1 MFNNIIYFIVVL
13 LIFNVSYSDVSPDDS
28 LLYSIAGLAICWVAF
43 AAYCR
48 RSFFY
53 LNRRIASG
61 QHAEGALAER
71 YERLNLRL
79 SILSILLFATAVY
92 FFSLKQWLLAVPGLA
107 AFSVVQGLFAIAL
120 FLFYLSTIWYLA
132 WPTYRVLFSVNIG
145 RRSFV
150 LSNLRFNLPVLF
162 PWFVLTFVYDL
173 LSLSPWV
180 SSSAF
185 LNSLYGQ
192 VVFFAVFLS
201 LLVVV
206 MPKFIQYWW
215 GCKPLEASEK
225 GRRLAHFLSE
235 KDFRYRRL
243 LSWPIFE
250 GRMMTAGIMG
260 IIPRYRYILVT
271 DALMSALSM
280 EELESVLAHEMGHA
294 RYFHLLFYVLFF
306 VGFMVISFGLSDVY
320 IYMAYVWSPLA
331 DLIKEDDARSMTLF
345 YLSVAVP
352 MLLTLL
358 IYFRYIMG
366 FFMRHFERQADLYA
380 ATVMGTP
387 AFIVNALEKIAYLS
401 GKSRDVPNWHHFSIG
416 QRVACLLKTLEVP
429 RPGRRSV
436 RCFGGVGLA
445 GKQNRFV
452 LISFLVYLAG
462 IGLLGYYLNFGDMK
476 AHMAY
481 DLVSRELSRKLEE
494 HPRNISLAMNLAMV
508 YQRMGKEAAT
518 MDFYEQII
526 GWHPGQAVA
535 LNNLAWMMLTAS
547 DPDFMNN
554 TRALALARKAVAVQ
568 PVPQFLDT
576 LAEACYQNGLK
587 DEAIQIIQEAIDK
600 ADVNRD
606 YYESQLRKYRFQGGD

>member
-13 LIFNVSYSDVSPDDS
+13 LIFNVSYSDTSPDDS
-28 LLYSIAGLAICWVAF
+28 LLYSTAGLLLCWVVF
-43 AAYCR
+43 AGYCR
-48 RSFFY
+48 RHFY
-53 LNRRIASG
+53 YLHRLLASG
-61 QHAEGALAER
+61 GPAEGALAER

-79 SILSILLFATAVY
+79 SILAILLFAVAIY

-107 AFSVVQGLFAIAL
+107 TFSVLQGLFAILL
-120 FLFYLSTIWYLA
+120 FLFYLSTIWYFA
-132 WPTYRVLFSVNIG
+132 YPAYRALFRVHVT

-173 LSLSPWV
+173 LSLSPWA

-201 LLVVV
+201 LLVLV

-225 GRRLAHFLSE
+225 GRHLTAFL
-235 KDFRYRRL
+235 KQQGFRYRRL
-243 LSWPIFE
+243 LTWPIFE

-260 IIPRYRYILVT
+260 IVPRYRYILVT

-280 EELESVLAHEMGHA
+280 DELESVLAHEMGHA

-320 IYMAYVWSPLA
+320 IYIGYVWSPLA
-331 DLIKEDDARSMTLF
+331 AIISKDDAQSMTLF
-345 YLSVAVP
+345 YLSVSVP

-380 ATVMGTP
+380 ATIMGTP
-387 AFIVNALEKIAYLS
+387 AFIVSALEKIAYLS

-429 RPGRRSV
+429 RLV
-436 RCFGGVGLA
+436 R
-445 GKQNRFV
+445 KQNRFV

-462 IGLLGYYLNFGDMK
+462 IGCLGYYLNFGDLK
-476 AHMAY
+476 THLAY
-481 DLVSRELSRKLEE
+481 DLVSKELSRKLEE

-518 MDFYEQII
+518 IALYEQII
-526 GWHPGQAVA
+526 GWNPGQAVA

-554 TRALALARKAVAVQ
+554 TRALALARKAVALQ

-587 DEAIQIIQEAIDK
+587 DEAIKIIQEAILK
-600 ADVNRD
+600 ADENRD
-606 YYESQLRKYRFQGGD
+606 YYESQLRKYRFRGGN

>member
-13 LIFNVSYSDVSPDDS
+13 LIFTVSYSDISPDES
-28 LLYSIAGLAICWVAF
+28 LLYSITGLVICWGAF

-48 RSFFY
+48 WSFFY
-53 LNRRIASG
+53 FNRRIASG
-61 QHAEGALAER
+61 RYPDGALAER

-79 SILSILLFATAVY
+79 SILAILLFATAIY
-92 FFSLKQWLLAVPGLA
+92 FFSLKQWLLAVPGIA

-132 WPTYRVLFSVNIG
+132 WPTYRTLFNVNVG

-150 LSNLRFNLPVLF
+150 LSHLRFNLPVLF

-173 LSLSPWV
+173 LSLSPWA

-192 VVFFAVFLS
+192 LVFFAVFLS

-225 GRRLAHFLSE
+225 GRHLAAFL
-235 KDFRYRRL
+235 KQQGFRYRHL

-260 IIPRYRYILVT
+260 IVPRYRYILVT

-320 IYMAYVWSPLA
+320 IYIAYVWSPLA
-331 DLIKEDDARSMTLF
+331 ELISEGDARSMTLF
-345 YLSVAVP
+345 YLSVSVP

-387 AFIVNALEKIAYLS
+387 EFIINALEKIAYLS

-416 QRVACLLKTLEVP
+416 QRVACLLKTLEIP
-429 RPGRRSV
+429 R
-436 RCFGGVGLA
+436 LA
-445 GKQNRFV
+445 RKQNRFV

-462 IGLLGYYLNFGDMK
+462 IGCLGYYLNFGDMK
-476 AHMAY
+476 THMAY

-494 HPRNISLAMNLAMV
+494 YPRNIGLAMNLAMV

-518 MDFYEQII
+518 MDLYEQII
-526 GWHPGQAVA
+526 QWHPSQAVA

-547 DPDFMNN
+547 DPDFRNGA
-554 TRALALARKAVAVQ
+554 RALALARKAVVLQ
-568 PVPQFLDT
+568 PTPQFLDT
-576 LAEACYQNGLK
+576 LAETCYQNGLK
-587 DEAIQIIQEAIDK
+587 DEAIQIIQEAIEK
-600 ADVNRD
+600 ADENRD
-606 YYESQLRKYRFQGGD
+606 YYESQLRKYRFRGGD

>member
-13 LIFNVSYSDVSPDDS
+13 LIFNVSYSEPSPDDS
-28 LLYSIAGLAICWVAF
+28 LLYSIAGLLFCWVVF

-48 RSFFY
+48 RRFHY
-53 LNRRIASG
+53 LHRLLASG
-61 QHAEGALAER
+61 GPAEGALPER

-79 SILSILLFATAVY
+79 SILAILLFAVAIY

-107 AFSVVQGLFAIAL
+107 AFSVLQGLFAIVL
-120 FLFYLSTIWYLA
+120 FLFYLSTIWYFA
-132 WPTYRVLFSVNIG
+132 YPAYRVLFRVHVT

-162 PWFVLTFVYDL
+162 PWFALTLVYDL
-173 LSLSPWV
+173 LSLSPWA

-192 VVFFAVFLS
+192 ILFFAVFLS

-215 GCKPLEASEK
+215 GCKPLESSEK
-225 GRRLAHFLSE
+225 GQNLANFLKE
-235 KDFRYRRL
+235 KGFRYRRL
-243 LSWPIFE
+243 LNWPIFE

-260 IIPRYRYILVT
+260 IVPRYRYILVT

-280 EELESVLAHEMGHA
+280 EELKSVLAHEMGHA

-320 IYMAYVWSPLA
+320 IYLAYVWSPLA
-331 DLIKEDDARSMTLF
+331 DAISRDDARSMTLF
-345 YLSVAVP
+345 YLSVAIP

-429 RPGRRSV
+429 R
-436 RCFGGVGLA
+436 LA
-445 GKQNRFV
+445 RKQNRFV
-452 LISFLVYLAG
+452 LLSFLVYLAG
-462 IGLLGYYLNFGDMK
+462 IGISGYYLNFGDIK
-476 AHMAY
+476 SHMAY
-481 DLVSRELSRKLEE
+481 DLMRKELTRKLEA
-494 HPRNISLAMNLAMV
+494 HPQNVSLAMNLAMV
-508 YQRMGKEAAT
+508 YQRMGKEAET
-518 MDFYEQII
+518 MGLYDQVIQ
-526 GWHPGQAVA
+526 WSPNQAVA
-535 LNNLAWMMLTAS
+535 LNNLAWMMLTATN
-547 DPDFMNN
+547 PLLLNN
-554 TRALALARKAVAVQ
+554 ARALTLARKAVALQ

-576 LAEACYQNGLK
+576 LAEACYQNGLT
-587 DEAIQIIQEAIDK
+587 DEAIDVIQDAIK
-600 ADVNRD
+600 GADENRD
-606 YYESQLRKYRFQGGD
+606 YYESQLRKYRFQRR

>member
-13 LIFNVSYSDVSPDDS
+13 LIFNVSYSNISPDES
-28 LLYSIAGLAICWVAF
+28 LLYSIAGLVICWVAF

-48 RSFFY
+48 WSFSNF
-53 LNRRIASG
+53 NRRVVSG
-61 QHAEGALAER
+61 RVPEGALAER
-71 YERLNLRL
+71 YDRLNLRL
-79 SILSILLFATAVY
+79 SILAILLFAIAIY
-92 FFSLKQWLLAVPGLA
+92 FFNFKQWLLAIPGFA
-107 AFSVVQGLFAIAL
+107 AFSVVQGLCAVAL
-120 FLFYLSTIWYLA
+120 FLSYLCTTWYLA
-132 WPTYRVLFSVNIG
+132 WPTHQALFHVNVG

-162 PWFVLTFVYDL
+162 PWFVLTFVFDL
-173 LSLSPWV
+173 LSLSSWA

-192 VVFFAVFLS
+192 MLFFTVFLS
-201 LLVVV
+201 VLVVV

-225 GRRLAHFLSE
+225 GRHLAHFLS
-235 KDFRYRRL
+235 KKGFRYRHL
-243 LSWPIFE
+243 LNWPIFE

-260 IIPRYRYILVT
+260 IVPRYRYILVT
-271 DALMSALSM
+271 DALMSALSI

-331 DLIKEDDARSMTLF
+331 ALISEEDARSMTLF
-345 YLSVAVP
+345 YLSVSVP

-387 AFIVNALEKIAYLS
+387 AFIITALEKIAHLS
-401 GKSRDVPNWHHFSIG
+401 GKSRDMPNWHHFSIG
-416 QRVACLLKTLEVP
+416 ERVACLSKTLEAP
-429 RPGRRSV
+429 RM
-436 RCFGGVGLA
+436 A

-452 LISFLVYLAG
+452 LIAFLVYLAG
-462 IGLLGYYLNFGDMK
+462 IGCLGYYLNFGDVK
-476 AHMAY
+476 THMSYA
-481 DLVSRELSRKLEE
+481 LVSKELSRKLEE
-494 HPRNISLAMNLAMV
+494 HPRDINLAMNLAMV

-518 MDFYEQII
+518 MDLYEQII
-526 GWHPGQAVA
+526 GWNPSQAVA

-547 DPDFMNN
+547 NPDFMNN
-554 TRALALARKAVAVQ
+554 TRALALARKAVALQ

-576 LAEACYQNGLK
+576 LAEACYQNGLR
-587 DEAIQIIQEAIDK
+587 DEAIQVIQKAILK
-600 ADVNRD
+600 ANENKD
-606 YYESQLRKYRFQGGD
+606 YYESQLRKYRLEGGN

>member
-1 MFNNIIYFIVVL
+1 LFNNIIYFIVVL
-13 LIFNVSYSDVSPDDS
+13 LIFTVSYSDISPDES
-28 LLYSIAGLAICWVAF
+28 LLYSITGLVICWGAF

-48 RSFFY
+48 WSFFY
-53 LNRRIASG
+53 FNRRIASG
-61 QHAEGALAER
+61 RYPDGALAER

-79 SILSILLFATAVY
+79 SILAILLFATAIY
-92 FFSLKQWLLAVPGLA
+92 FFSLKQWLLAVPGIA

-132 WPTYRVLFSVNIG
+132 WPTYRTLFNVNVG

-150 LSNLRFNLPVLF
+150 LSHLRFNLPVLF

-173 LSLSPWV
+173 LSLSPWA

-192 VVFFAVFLS
+192 LVFFAVFLS

-225 GRRLAHFLSE
+225 GRHLAAFL
-235 KDFRYRRL
+235 KQQGFRYRHL

-260 IIPRYRYILVT
+260 IVPRYRYILVT

-320 IYMAYVWSPLA
+320 IYIAYVWSPLA
-331 DLIKEDDARSMTLF
+331 ELISEGDARSMTLF
-345 YLSVAVP
+345 YLSVSVP

-387 AFIVNALEKIAYLS
+387 EFIINALEKIAYLS

-416 QRVACLLKTLEVP
+416 QRVACLLKTLEIP
-429 RPGRRSV
+429 R
-436 RCFGGVGLA
+436 LA
-445 GKQNRFV
+445 RKQNRFV

-462 IGLLGYYLNFGDMK
+462 IGCLGYYLNFGDMK
-476 AHMAY
+476 THMAY

-494 HPRNISLAMNLAMV
+494 YPRNIGLAMNLAMV

-518 MDFYEQII
+518 MDLYEQII
-526 GWHPGQAVA
+526 QWHPSQAVA

-547 DPDFMNN
+547 DPDFRNGA
-554 TRALALARKAVAVQ
+554 RALALARKAVVLQ
-568 PVPQFLDT
+568 PTPQFLDT
-576 LAEACYQNGLK
+576 LAETCYQNGLK
-587 DEAIQIIQEAIDK
+587 DEAIQIIQEAIEK
-600 ADVNRD
+600 ADENRD
-606 YYESQLRKYRFQGGD
+606 YYESQLRKYRFRGGD

>member
-1 MFNNIIYFIVVL
+1 L
-13 LIFNVSYSDVSPDDS
+13 
-28 LLYSIAGLAICWVAF
+28 W
-43 AAYCR
+43 
-48 RSFFY
+48 
-53 LNRRIASG
+53 
-61 QHAEGALAER
+61 
-71 YERLNLRL
+71 L
-79 SILSILLFATAVY
+79 SILSILLFAVAVY

-132 WPTYRVLFSVNIG
+132 WPTYRVLFRVNIG

-173 LSLSPWV
+173 LSLSPWA

-192 VVFFAVFLS
+192 LVFFAVFLS

-215 GCKPLEASEK
+215 GCKPLETSEK
-225 GRRLAHFLSE
+225 GRHLTAFL
-235 KDFRYRRL
+235 KQQGFRYRRL

-271 DALMSALSM
+271 DALMSALST

-331 DLIKEDDARSMTLF
+331 ALITEDNARSTTLF
-345 YLSVAVP
+345 YLSVSVP

-387 AFIVNALEKIAYLS
+387 AFIINALEKIAYLS

-416 QRVACLLKTLEVP
+416 QRVACLSKTLEVP
-429 RPGRRSV
+429 R
-436 RCFGGVGLA
+436 FA

-462 IGLLGYYLNFGDMK
+462 IGCLGYYLNFGDMK
-476 AHMAY
+476 THMAY
-481 DLVSRELSRKLEE
+481 DLVGRELSRKLEE
-494 HPRNISLAMNLAMV
+494 HPRNINLAMNLAMV
-508 YQRMGKEAAT
+508 YQRMGKEAET
-518 MDFYEQII
+518 MALYEQII
-526 GWHPGQAVA
+526 GWNPHQAVA

-547 DPDFMNN
+547 NPDLQNRF
-554 TRALALARKAVAVQ
+554 RALALARKAVALQ

-587 DEAIQIIQEAIDK
+587 DEAIQIIQKAILK
-600 ADVNRD
+600 ADENRD
-606 YYESQLRKYRFQGGD
+606 YYESRLRKYRFQGGD

>member
-1 MFNNIIYFIVVL
+1 LFNNIIYFIVVL
-13 LIFNVSYSDVSPDDS
+13 LIFNVSYSDASPDDS
-28 LLYSIAGLAICWVAF
+28 FLYSIAGLVICWVVF
-43 AAYCR
+43 AVYCR
-48 RSFFY
+48 RRFLD

-61 QHAEGALAER
+61 RHAEGALAER

-79 SILSILLFATAVY
+79 SILAILLFAVAIY
-92 FFSLKQWLLAVPGLA
+92 FFSFKQWLLVVPGLT

-132 WPTYRVLFSVNIG
+132 WPTYRALFRVTFG

-173 LSLSPWV
+173 LSLSPWA

-192 VVFFAVFLS
+192 MLFFAVFLS
-201 LLVVV
+201 LLVLV

-225 GRRLAHFLSE
+225 GRHLTAFL
-235 KDFRYRRL
+235 KQKGFRYRRL

-260 IIPRYRYILVT
+260 IVPRYRYILVT

-320 IYMAYVWSPLA
+320 IYMAYVWSPLGE
-331 DLIKEDDARSMTLF
+331 LISEDDARSMTLF

-387 AFIVNALEKIAYLS
+387 AFIINALEKIAYLS
-401 GKSRDVPNWHHFSIG
+401 GRSRDVPNWHHFSIG

-429 RPGRRSV
+429 RLV
-436 RCFGGVGLA
+436 R
-445 GKQNRFV
+445 KQNRFV

-462 IGLLGYYLNFGDMK
+462 IGALGYYLNFGGVK

-481 DLVSRELSRKLEE
+481 DLVSRELSAKLEE
-494 HPRNISLAMNLAMV
+494 HPRNVSLAMNLAMV
-508 YQRMGKEAAT
+508 YQRMGKEAETIALY
-518 MDFYEQII
+518 DQII
-526 GWHPGQAVA
+526 GWHPNQAVA
-535 LNNLAWMMLTAS
+535 LNNLAWMMLTAKNPLLRNS
-547 DPDFMNN
+547 
-554 TRALALARKAVAVQ
+554 TRALTLAQKAVALQ
-568 PVPQFLDT
+568 PAPVFLDT
-576 LAEACYQNGLK
+576 LAEACYRNGLT
-587 DEAIQIIQEAIDK
+587 DEAIQTIRKAIEK
-600 ADVNRD
+600 ATENKS
-606 YYESQLRKYRFQGGD
+606 YYESQLQKYRNRTDHKNF

>member
-13 LIFNVSYSDVSPDDS
+13 LIFNVSYSNVSPDDS
-28 LLYSIAGLAICWVAF
+28 LLYSIAGLVICWVAF

-53 LNRRIASG
+53 FNRRVASG
-61 QHAEGALAER
+61 RYPEGALAER

-79 SILSILLFATAVY
+79 SILAILLFAAAIY

-132 WPTYRVLFSVNIG
+132 WPTYRALFRVNVG

-173 LSLSPWV
+173 LSLSPWA

-201 LLVVV
+201 LLVLV

-225 GRRLAHFLSE
+225 GRHLTAFL
-235 KDFRYRRL
+235 KQQGFRYRRL
-243 LSWPIFE
+243 LTWPIFE

-260 IIPRYRYILVT
+260 IVPRYRYILVT

-280 EELESVLAHEMGHA
+280 DELESVLAHEMGHA
-294 RYFHLLFYVLFF
+294 RYFHLIFYVLFF

-331 DLIKEDDARSMTLF
+331 ALISEDDDRSMTLF
-345 YLSVAVP
+345 YLSVSVP

-387 AFIVNALEKIAYLS
+387 AFIINALEKIAYLS

-416 QRVACLLKTLEVP
+416 QRVACLTKTLEVP
-429 RPGRRSV
+429 R
-436 RCFGGVGLA
+436 LA
-445 GKQNRFV
+445 GRQNRFV
-452 LISFLVYLAG
+452 LISFLIYLAG
-462 IGLLGYYLNFGDMK
+462 IGCLGYYLNFGDMK
-476 AHMAY
+476 KHMAY
-481 DLVSRELSRKLEE
+481 DLVSKELSRKLEE
-494 HPRNISLAMNLAMV
+494 HPRNINLAMNLAMV

-518 MDFYEQII
+518 MDLYEQII
-526 GWHPGQAVA
+526 GWNPSQAVA

-547 DPDFMNN
+547 NPDFRNN
-554 TRALALARKAVAVQ
+554 PRALTLARKAVALQ
-568 PVPQFLDT
+568 PAPQFLDT

-587 DEAIQIIQEAIDK
+587 DEAIQMIQEAILK
-600 ADVNRD
+600 ADENRD

>member
-13 LIFNVSYSDVSPDDS
+13 LIFNVSYSEPSPDDS
-28 LLYSIAGLAICWVAF
+28 LLYSIAGLLFCWVVF
-43 AAYCR
+43 AGYCR
-48 RSFFY
+48 RRFHY
-53 LNRRIASG
+53 LHRLLASG
-61 QHAEGALAER
+61 GDAEGALPER

-79 SILSILLFATAVY
+79 SILAILLFAVAIY
-92 FFSLKQWLLAVPGLA
+92 FFSFKQWLLAVPGLA
-107 AFSVVQGLFAIAL
+107 AFSVLQGLFAIVL
-120 FLFYLSTIWYLA
+120 FLFYLSTIWYFA
-132 WPTYRVLFSVNIG
+132 YPAYRVLFRVHVT

-162 PWFVLTFVYDL
+162 PWFALTLAYDL
-173 LSLSPWV
+173 LSLSPWA

-192 VVFFAVFLS
+192 VLFFAVFLS

-206 MPKFIQYWW
+206 MPKFIQSWW
-215 GCKPLEASEK
+215 GCKPLESSEK
-225 GRRLAHFLSE
+225 GQNLANFLKE
-235 KDFRYRRL
+235 KGFRYRSL
-243 LSWPIFE
+243 LNWPIFE

-260 IIPRYRYILVT
+260 IVPRYRYILVT

-320 IYMAYVWSPLA
+320 IYLAYVWSPLA
-331 DLIKEDDARSMTLF
+331 DVINQDDARSMTLF
-345 YLSVAVP
+345 YLSVAIP

-401 GKSRDVPNWHHFSIG
+401 GRSRDVPNWHHFSIG

-429 RPGRRSV
+429 R
-436 RCFGGVGLA
+436 LA

-452 LISFLVYLAG
+452 LLSFLVYLVG
-462 IGLLGYYLNFGDMK
+462 IGISGYYLNFGDIK
-476 AHMAY
+476 SHMAY
-481 DLVSRELSRKLEE
+481 DLMRKELTRKLEA
-494 HPRNISLAMNLAMV
+494 HPQNVNLAMNLAMV
-508 YQRMGKEAAT
+508 YQRMGKEAET
-518 MDFYEQII
+518 MALYDQII
-526 GWHPGQAVA
+526 QWNPSQTVA
-535 LNNLAWMMLTAS
+535 LNNLAWMLLTAKNELLR
-547 DPDFMNN
+547 NN
-554 TRALALARKAVAVQ
+554 VRALTLARKAVALQ

-576 LAEACYQNGLK
+576 LAEACYQNGLT
-587 DEAIQIIQEAIDK
+587 DEAIDVIQDAIK
-600 ADVNRD
+600 RADENRD
-606 YYESQLRKYRFQGGD
+606 YYESQLRKYRTQRR